1 MNTGA
6 SAAAGA
12 IVWVVAFVAGLLGP
26 IERAVALA
34 ALVVVP
40 LGLSAVGEFDGHPDR
55 FRRLAITLQ
64 PLGALAVLA
73 SVTVLDGPPAA
84 LAAACW
90 LPVTLSLGVAGATRT
105 LDARTRGFAPLAE
118 RVVDVGLAYLS
129 VAAVAL
135 VMFHL
140 DLTLWF
146 APVIILLTFVHFS
159 FAGFALAVVT
169 GLSGRVAPGSWYRPL
184 ALVVL
189 GGPALIGIGISFS
202 PLVEVLAVG
211 VFTLGVTL
219 LAGYLLVR
227 VVPTRPRRQA
237 VLLAVSALALPGS
250 MVLALGYGLAAYTG
264 SSPLGLPIGQMVAIH
279 GSLNAFGF
287 AVCGLVG
294 WRLARP
300 AASQTR

>member
-1 MNTGA
+1 MNTDA
-6 SAAAGA
+6 SAVAGA
-12 IVWVVAFVAGLLGP
+12 VVWAAALAAGLLGP

-34 ALVVVP
+34 ALVIVP
-40 LGLSAVGEFDGHPDR
+40 LGLSVVGGFDGPSER
-55 FRRLAITLQ
+55 FRRVAIGLQ
-64 PLGALAVLA
+64 PFGALAVLA
-73 SVTVLDGPPAA
+73 SVTVLDGPAAA

-90 LPVTLSLGVAGATRT
+90 LPVTLSLGVAGAMRT

-118 RVVDVGLAYLS
+118 RVVDAGLAYLS

-146 APVIILLTFVHFS
+146 APVIILLTFVHFN

-169 GLSGRVAPGSWYRPL
+169 GLSGRVAPGGWYRPL
-184 ALVVL
+184 AAVVF

-211 VFTLGVTL
+211 VFTLGVTG
-219 LAGYLLVR
+219 LAGYLLLGVM
-227 VVPTRPRRQA
+227 PTRPRRQA
-237 VLLAVSALALPGS
+237 ALLAVSALALPGS

-264 SSPLGLPIGQMVAIH
+264 SSPLGLPIGQMVAVH

-294 WRLARP
+294 WRLAPP
-300 AASQTR
+300 AASETP

>member
-1 MNTGA
+1 MNTDA
-6 SAAAGA
+6 SAVAGA
-12 IVWVVAFVAGLLGP
+12 VVWGAALTVGLLGP
-26 IERAVALA
+26 IERAVTLA
-34 ALVVVP
+34 PLVIVP
-40 LGLSAVGEFDGHPDR
+40 LGLSVVGRFDGRSER
-55 FRRLAITLQ
+55 FRRVGITLQ
-64 PLGALAVLA
+64 PIGALAVLA
-73 SVTVLDGPPAA
+73 SVTVLDGLAA
-84 LAAACW
+84 AVAAACW
-90 LPVTLSLGVAGATRT
+90 LPVTLSLGVAGAART
-105 LDARTRGFAPLAE
+105 FDARNRGFAPLSE

-135 VMFHL
+135 IMFHL

-169 GLSGRVAPGSWYRPL
+169 GLSGRVAPGGWYRPL
-184 ALVVL
+184 ALVVF

-219 LAGYLLVR
+219 LAGYLLIR
-227 VVPTRPRRQA
+227 VVPTRPRWQA
-237 VLLAVSALALPGS
+237 VMLAVSALSLPGS

-264 SSPLGLPIGQMVAIH
+264 SSPLGLPIGQMVAVH

-300 AASQTR
+300 EVSETR